1 MISKN
6 PPANPLFEI
15 MATHLADVTVEL
27 FAAYDI
33 RVERAAAT
41 SAPLGWTETSGMA
54 ITGYV
59 GKHVRGALVMIATE
73 SAAAAWLKAIGAE
86 EGELADTLGEFS
98 NMLLGRLKGR
108 LLVEGLPILL
118 ATPTTASANGFR
130 LSVPPPQSSW
140 QVFDGPGWWMSTRL
154 DAAFDSGF
162 ALQATDD
169 RGKPAEAGESI
180 LF

>member
-6 PPANPLFEI
+6 PPPNPLFEM

-41 SAPLGWTETSGMA
+41 SALGWTETSGMA
-54 ITGYV
+54 MIGYV
-59 GKHVRGALVMIATE
+59 GEHVRGALVMIANE
-73 SAAAAWLKAIGAE
+73 SAAAAWRKAIGVE

-118 ATPTTASANGFR
+118 ATPTTVSANGFR

-140 QVFDGPGWWMSTRL
+140 QVFDGPGWRVSTRL
-154 DAAFDSGF
+154 DAAFESGF

-169 RGKPAEAGESI
+169 REKPAEAGESI